1 MADPAPVPP
10 LFDLTPLNPVFR
22 EDPHGLLDALRAS
35 APVHRDAAAGTV
47 VLSRHA
53 DVRAVLN
60 DRTLWRDPVRAEAAS
75 FIARLLIAG
84 ADPGVARSHATSIL
98 LLDDPDHRR
107 LREPLAKALYARVA
121 RCRPEVERIVD
132 AALDALEGEPSFDL
146 MARFCEPIPIDVIA
160 MILGVDHG
168 RLAEFRDWSQAIVEV
183 FNPSRTPQATARM
196 EAARAALSDYLLAT
210 MAERRAAPKDDL
222 ISDMTALQA
231 EGAPIDDQELAL
243 NLAALLVGGNLTT
256 TDLIG
261 NAVRLFLVNPG
272 ERDKLRADPG
282 LIALAVE
289 EALRFDPPVDLTGR
303 VASRDLAIGGCPVG
317 AAQSITCSLR
327 AANRDPDVFVDPHRF
342 DITRPHAPHVAFGGG
357 SHICIGAPLARLE
370 AQVALLRLF
379 DRFPNLRLAD
389 PEAPAQWRMLPFF
402 RGLERL
408 DVAA

>member
-1 MADPAPVPP
+1 
-10 LFDLTPLNPVFR
+10 
-22 EDPHGLLDALRAS
+22 LRAG

-60 DRTLWRDPVRAEAAS
+60 DRSLWRDPARAEAAS
-75 FIARLLIAG
+75 FIARLLL
-84 ADPGVARSHATSIL
+84 ADTDPHLARTHATSIL

-121 RCRPEVERIVD
+121 RCRPAVEGIVD
-132 AALDALEGEPSFDL
+132 AALDALAGERVFDL

-160 MILGVDHG
+160 ALLGVDHD

-183 FNPSRTPQATARM
+183 FNPARTPQAGARL
-196 EAARAALSDYLLAT
+196 EAARAALGDYLLAT
-210 MAERRAAPKDDL
+210 MAERRASPRDDL

-231 EGAPIDDQELAL
+231 QGAPIDDQELAL
-243 NLAALLVGGNLTT
+243 NLAALLVGGNVTT

-261 NAVRLFLVNPG
+261 NAVRLFLLHPE
-272 ERDKLRADPG
+272 ERAKLRADPA

-289 EALRFDPPVDLTGR
+289 EVLRFDPPVDVTGR
-303 VASRDLAIGGCPVG
+303 VASRDLTISGCPVG
-317 AAQSITCSLR
+317 ATQSITCALR
-327 AANRDPDVFVDPHRF
+327 AANRDPAVFADPHRF

-370 AQVALLRLF
+370 AQIALPRLF
-379 DRFPNLRLAD
+379 DRFPTLRLAD

-402 RGLERL
+402 RGLQRL
-408 DVAA
+408 EVAV